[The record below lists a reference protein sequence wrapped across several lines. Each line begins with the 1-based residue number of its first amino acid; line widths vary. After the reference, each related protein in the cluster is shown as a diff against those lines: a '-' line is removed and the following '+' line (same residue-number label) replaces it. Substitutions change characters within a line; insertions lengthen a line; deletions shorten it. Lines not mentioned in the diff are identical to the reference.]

1 MDEQLSIVEF
11 MHSHPFFLHIDDS
24 EKARILPYIEVM
36 DCQPDQ
42 VIFTQGERADSV
54 YFIAKGS
61 VLLTSRRHKMAR
73 DVNES
78 FGSEA
83 AFKDNL
89 YEYTAKTQ
97 ENAVL
102 VKLPSEVLEKLLKN
116 YPELGI
122 NLFFYN
128 TKLSVPKHSFAAE
141 DASKNSASTLR
152 VLLAWIFAFI
162 VPMVTY
168 HMLSPTLGDNVR
180 VFLATISC
188 GLVLWSFNIV
198 YEFVPALFI
207 LITLLV
213 LGIVP
218 SRIVLEGFSSDSYLL
233 ILTLSGIASAIISS
247 GLVYRF
253 VIFMIK
259 SLPSK
264 QSWYSA
270 GLFLVG
276 SIMTPIVPSAMMR
289 TRLMA
294 PLTEDLIEVLK
305 VENQSSLATKIA
317 VSNFYGITSLNSAF
331 FTGSLINFIAMG
343 ILPLQSY
350 NRITSVGWAT
360 MAVVSA
366 IVLIVTNLF
375 GLSLLFHD
383 NTRLVISK
391 KKVMQQLEI
400 LGPLKSVEWHAIIVI
415 LFFVAA
421 ILTLSFHQIQFSWLS
436 LFLFFALSSLKIIKI
451 KEWAAQTDWS
461 FLLMVGASLGIVK
474 SLAFL
479 NVDTL
484 IKDNLSVYLSFL
496 GDGKPQVLTALIL
509 VTILARFVFP
519 IGPCFIIMMMIGIP
533 IGEFYQINLWIM
545 TFSLLVASE
554 VWFFP
559 YQSTFYMN
567 FESFFEGKLPYERKK
582 FLAYNLLINFA
593 RILSLY
599 LSMPY
604 WRQIG
609 LL

>member
-11 MHSHPFFLHIDDS
+11 MHSHPFFLHINDS
-24 EKARILPYIEVM
+24 EKARILPYIEIM

-42 VIFTQGERADSV
+42 VIFTQGDQADSV

-61 VLLTSRRHKMAR
+61 VSLANRRHKLTR
-73 DVNES
+73 DINES

-83 AFKDNL
+83 AFKDNF
-89 YEYTAKTQ
+89 YEHAAKTQ
-97 ENAVL
+97 ENSVL
-102 VKLPSEVLEKLLKN
+102 VKLPSEVLEKLLKR

-128 TKLSVPKHSFAAE
+128 TKSPTPKPNLATESNP
-141 DASKNSASTLR
+141 KNSASVLK

-188 GLVLWSFNIV
+188 GLVLWSFNVV

-207 LITLLV
+207 LITILV

-253 VIFMIK
+253 VIFMVK
-259 SLPSK
+259 NLPSK

-289 TRLMA
+289 TRLMG

-305 VENQSSLATKIA
+305 VKSQSSLATKIA
-317 VSNFYGITSLNSAF
+317 VSNFYGVTSLNSAF

-366 IVLIVTNLF
+366 IVLCCHKFI
-375 GLSLLFHD
+375 
-383 NTRLVISK
+383 
-391 KKVMQQLEI
+391 
-400 LGPLKSVEWHAIIVI
+400 W
-415 LFFVAA
+415 
-421 ILTLSFHQIQFSWLS
+421 
-436 LFLFFALSSLKIIKI
+436 
-451 KEWAAQTDWS
+451 
-461 FLLMVGASLGIVK
+461 
-474 SLAFL
+474 
-479 NVDTL
+479 
-484 IKDNLSVYLSFL
+484 
-496 GDGKPQVLTALIL
+496 
-509 VTILARFVFP
+509 FVFAV
-519 IGPCFIIMMMIGIP
+519 
-533 IGEFYQINLWIM
+533 
-545 TFSLLVASE
+545 S
-554 VWFFP
+554 
-559 YQSTFYMN
+559 
-567 FESFFEGKLPYERKK
+567 
-582 FLAYNLLINFA
+582 
-593 RILSLY
+593 
-599 LSMPY
+599 
-604 WRQIG
+604 
-609 LL
+609 